1 MKSKIE
7 VRFSSNPEFRFAE
20 VDGKNTLVGYAARF
34 DSEATLRH
42 PVHGEFKERIAPGA
56 FKNVLNQ
63 DVRALLNHDPN
74 FVFGR
79 TKSGTLR
86 LAEDGAG
93 LRTENDMPDTQ
104 AARDLKVSVERG
116 DISQQSFGF
125 VVAKD
130 GDVWEKDEAGA
141 ISRTITNVAELR
153 DTSYVTF
160 PAYENTEVA
169 LRSLEEFRK
178 TSEEANPMVAEPNN
192 PVEADPMVDLTV
204 QKARARNIELKNK
217 KLLMEG

>member
-1 MKSKIE
+1 MKKIE

-34 DSEATLRH
+34 DSEAILRH
-42 PVHGEFKERIAPGA
+42 PVHGEFTERIAPGA

-86 LAEDGAG
+86 LSEDGAG

-125 VVAKD
+125 VIAKD
-130 GDVWEKDEAGA
+130 GDVWEKDESGA

-178 TSEEANPMVAEPNN
+178 QSADPDPTVGDPNN
-192 PVEADPMVDLTV
+192 PDKSNPMVDLTA
-204 QKARARNIELKNK
+204 QRARGRSIELKTK
-217 KLLMEG
+217 KLIIEKE